1 MKLDRI
7 IWGVLL
13 LFIGG
18 VILLDNFDII
28 EFYWRN
34 VWSFWPVFLI
44 ILGVNIL
51 FNKNNSQTGN
61 IISIGILVVTLS
73 FLFFK
78 GQQEPDHRG
87 WWDKSVHINGKEE
100 WEEDDEIAGEV
111 GSLNYTEPFLAG
123 DEQKKAILNIKGG
136 ASTFELKGETDS
148 LFSAD
153 INDNR
158 RGMNYMLKK
167 EVTDSVNT
175 LTFKL
180 NGKSKGFH
188 FGKRGDKVNF
198 HMNVLPI
205 WDLNLT
211 MGAGKM
217 DFDLANYKVRTLNFD
232 GGAADVDVKLGNL
245 LPIVDVTM
253 EVGMANITIE
263 IPKDSGC
270 RIKTKTGF
278 SNRDFDGFTKLED
291 GTYETSNYKSSTNK
305 IFINLDGGFSNFEVK
320 RN

>member
-18 VILLDNFDII
+18 VLLLDNFNVI

-61 IISIGILVVTLS
+61 IISIAILVVTLS

-78 GQQEPDHRG
+78 GQQEPDNLG
-87 WWDKSVHINGKEE
+87 WWDNKSVRINDN
-100 WEEDDEIAGEV
+100 DDEVSDANN
-111 GSLNYTEPFLAG
+111 GSGNLNFTEPFSAG
-123 DEQKKAILNIKGG
+123 DENKKTVLNITGG

-148 LFSAD
+148 LFAAE
-153 INDNR
+153 INNSR
-158 RGMNYMLKK
+158 KGMNYMLNKQ
-167 EVTDSVNT
+167 VTDSVNT

-188 FGKRGDKVNF
+188 FGKRSDEVSF
-198 HMNVLPI
+198 HMNALPV
-205 WDLNLT
+205 WELNLA

-217 DFDLANYKVRTLNFD
+217 DFDLRNHKVRTLNFD
-232 GGAADVDVKLGNL
+232 GGAADVEVKLGDL

-253 EVGMANITIE
+253 EVGMANINIE
-263 IPKDSGC
+263 IPKESGC

-278 SNRDFDGFTKLED
+278 SSKDFDGFTKMED
-291 GTYETSNYKSSTNK
+291 GTYETTNYKSSTNK

>member
-13 LFIGG
+13 LFVGG

-44 ILGVNIL
+44 ILGINIL

-61 IISIGILVVTLS
+61 IISIGILVVTLT

-78 GQQEPDHRG
+78 GQEEPGNHV
-87 WWDKSVHINGKEE
+87 WWDKNVHINAD
-100 WEEDDEIAGEV
+100 DDEVWDSDKEPSKLSYA
-111 GSLNYTEPFLAG
+111 EPFLTG
-123 DEQKKAILNIKGG
+123 DGDRKAILNISGG
-136 ASTFELKGETDS
+136 ASTYELKGETDS

-153 INDNR
+153 IHVNNI
-158 RGMNYMLKK
+158 RGMKYMLKK
-167 EVTDSVNT
+167 QATDSVNT

-180 NGKSKGFH
+180 NGKSNGLN

-198 HMNVLPI
+198 YMNVLPI
-205 WDLNLT
+205 WDVNLA
-211 MGAGKM
+211 MGAGKLN
-217 DFDLANYKVRTLNFD
+217 FDLAKYKVRTLNFD
-232 GGAADVDVKLGNL
+232 GGAADVEIKLGDL
-245 LPIVDVTM
+245 LPITDVTM
-253 EVGMANITIE
+253 EVGMANINIE
-263 IPKDSGC
+263 IPKNSGC

-278 SNRDFDGFTKLED
+278 SSKDFNGFTKMED
-291 GTYETSNYKSSTNK
+291 GTYETSNYKSSTKK
-305 IFINLDGGFSNFEVK
+305 IFINLDGGFSNFEVR